1 MLLVIQA
8 LANVAFFFFFFYIN
22 LGDLCESFMG
32 KESPLL
38 PTWGVEEFKVTQREC
53 FII

>member
-8 LANVAFFFFFFYIN
+8 LANVALFFFYIN

-38 PTWGVEEFKVTQREC
+38 PTWGVEEFKVTECEC